1 MFDDAALRGFMNTLT
16 VNTTQLNAKA
26 AVALLAQTA
35 AAARDRVL
43 AEQTARA
50 GIAPTYR
57 QVVDGI
63 EGAPLSAVKP
73 DGVIVFAWSYVR
85 EVILDTVGAL
95 VARAPQRSGAYVKSI
110 RIIADGAFVELDAIP
125 ANVAEV
131 LIAPS
136 VAYARRLEIG
146 KRKDGSPF
154 VVLVKPHIVEE
165 VAATAAKLYGSL
177 AAIDFV
183 YVELVGGHKL
193 AKGSRSIR
201 RRGGRTVDTVQQPAI
216 RIRPRSA

>member
-1 MFDDAALRGFMNTLT
+1 MFDDAALRGFVNTLT

-43 AEQTARA
+43 AEQSARA

-63 EGAPLSAVKP
+63 EGAPLTTVKP
-73 DGVIVFAWSYVR
+73 DGVIVFAWSYVG

-95 VARAPQRSGAYVKSI
+95 IARAPQDKGDYVRSI
-110 RIIADGAFVELDAIP
+110 RIIADGVFVEADAIP
-125 ANVAEV
+125 NNVAEV
-131 LIAPS
+131 LIVPT
-136 VAYARRLEIG
+136 VPYARRLEVG
-146 KRKDGSPF
+146 KKKDGTSF
-154 VVLVKPHIVEE
+154 TAKPHIVQEIA
-165 VAATAAKLYGSL
+165 VTAATLYRDL

-183 YVELVGGHKL
+183 FVEIAGAQKL
-193 AKGSRSIR
+193 RAGSRSIR
-201 RRGGRTVDTVQQPAI
+201 RRGGRVIDKVQQPAI